1 MKVAVSIL
9 TADFNNL
16 EQEIKSLNESDYI
29 HLDVMDGHFVPNI
42 SFGKA
47 VLKNIK
53 NITNVPLDTH
63 LMITNPYDYIEDFAE
78 IGSKYITIHIE
89 ANKVSETL
97 EKIRAHKIKT
107 GLSLRPKTDIKLL
120 DPYLKDI
127 DLVLVMTVEPG
138 FGGQSFMIEQMKKVE
153 YLDEMRKKHNYK
165 YVIEIDG
172 GVNDKTIKYAKGV
185 DIVVSGSY
193 ILNKKDRSK
202 AIKSLKWKSL

>member
-202 AIKSLKWKSL
+202 AIKSLK